1 MKDKELRNVLDEMG
15 FIEIEMFSGDI
26 LRNGEFDRMGILEH
40 KVNLIL
46 KHLGQEYKTNNRL
59 EPIKKPAP

>member
-26 LRNGEFDRMGILEH
+26 LRNGEFNRMGILEH

-46 KHLGQEYKTNNRL
+46 KHLG
-59 EPIKKPAP
+59 